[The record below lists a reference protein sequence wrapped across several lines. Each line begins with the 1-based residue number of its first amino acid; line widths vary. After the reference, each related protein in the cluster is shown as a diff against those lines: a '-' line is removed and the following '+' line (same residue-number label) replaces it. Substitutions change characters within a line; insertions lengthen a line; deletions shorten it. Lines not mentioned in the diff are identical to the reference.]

1 MAMPNLDDLI
11 SLAESAV
18 KKAKSQGAEESEAYI
33 SWTKSLSTDIQG
45 GLVKARE
52 GETAGVGIRAVI
64 GKRVG
69 FAAVSSIEEER
80 VYRAAERAVQVAR
93 IRPKDPKFLR
103 LPDPVKRPSKSG
115 FFDERMLDVT
125 SSDMME
131 KAQRIVEEAG
141 KVDER
146 VVYVSGDTELI
157 IVQFAVANSRGINA
171 GDSGTGIDGG
181 IYCKAMEN
189 GEERTGLESISSR
202 QLIGFEG
209 VGDIAAKRAMESL
222 GAEKLQKPEKLPV
235 IFDNYTSP
243 MFLSLLSYGV
253 SAMSVQEGRSALIGK
268 LGEKVAWENLTI
280 IDDSWMEDGLSTT
293 KYDAEGIPTTVKAVI
308 ENGVLKSY
316 LYDSYTA
323 HFEQKASTGNAVRRG
338 EAYLQ
343 TPAIS
348 PVNYLVEPGSKSLE
362 EMVTEVDEGLLVR
375 YSLLGVEHSNY
386 ISGDFSVVATNPFYI
401 RDGAIA
407 HPLDPVT
414 IAGNAYE
421 ALMKIMRIGSDLRLS
436 TTGKTPSVLVSDL
449 TCTP

>member
-1 MAMPNLDDLI
+1 MVMPNLDDLI

-18 KKAKSQGAEESEAYI
+18 RKAKNEGAEESEAYI
-33 SWTKSLSTDIQG
+33 SWTQSLSTDIQG

-64 GKRVG
+64 GKKVG

-80 VYRAAERAVQVAR
+80 VSKAAERAVQVAR
-93 IRPKDPKFLR
+93 IRPEDPKFLR

-131 KAQRIVEEAG
+131 KAHRIVEEAG

-171 GDSGTGIDGG
+171 GDSGTGIGGG
-181 IYCKAMEN
+181 IYCKAIQN

-209 VGDIAAKRAMESL
+209 VGDIAAKRAVESL

-243 MFLSLLSYGV
+243 MFLALLSYGV
-253 SAMSVQEGRSALIGK
+253 SARSVQEGRSALIGK
-268 LGEKVAWENLTI
+268 LGEKVASENLTI
-280 IDDSWMEDGLSTT
+280 VDDSWMEDGLNTT
-293 KYDAEGIPTTVKAVI
+293 RYDAEGIPTTVKPVI
-308 ENGVLKSY
+308 ERGVLKSY

-323 HFEQKASTGNAVRRG
+323 HFEEKVSTGNAVRRG

-348 PVNYLVEPGSKSLE
+348 PVNYYVEPGSESLE
-362 EMVTEVDEGLLVR
+362 ELVTEVDEGLLVR
-375 YSLLGVEHSNY
+375 YSLLGVGHSNY

-401 RDGAIA
+401 KDGAVA

-421 ALMKIMRIGSDLRLS
+421 ALMRIMKIGSDLRLS
-436 TTGKTPSVLVSDL
+436 ATGKTPSVLVSDL

>member
-18 KKAKSQGAEESEAYI
+18 KKARNEGAEESEAYL

-64 GKRVG
+64 GRKVG

-93 IRPKDPKFLR
+93 IRPEDPKFLR

-131 KAQRIVEEAG
+131 KAHRIVQEAG
-141 KVDER
+141 KVDKR

-171 GDSGTGIDGG
+171 GDSGTGIGGG
-181 IYCKAMEN
+181 IYCKAMQN

-209 VGDIAAKRAMESL
+209 VGDIAAKRAVESL

-235 IFDNYTSP
+235 VFDNYASP

-253 SAMSVQEGRSALIGK
+253 SARSVQEGRSALIGK
-268 LGEKVAWENLTI
+268 LGEKVASENLTV
-280 IDDSWMEDGLSTT
+280 IDDSWMEDGLNTAR
-293 KYDAEGIPTTVKAVI
+293 YDAEGIPTTVKPVI
-308 ENGVLKSY
+308 ESGVLKNY

-323 HFEQKASTGNAVRRG
+323 HSEEKVSTGNAVRRG

-348 PVNYLVEPGSKSLE
+348 PVNYYVEPGSESLDE
-362 EMVTEVDEGLLVR
+362 LVTEVDEGLLVR
-375 YSLLGVEHSNY
+375 YSLLGAGHSNY

-401 RDGAIA
+401 KDGAVD

-421 ALMKIMRIGSDLRLS
+421 ALMRIMKIGSDLRLS
-436 TTGKTPSVLVSDL
+436 FTGKTPSILISDL